1 MDSLMLAITTV
12 SVVVALVSA
21 GTAWRV
27 VDRDRRRRAARVAAL
42 AAAAGVDPAR
52 RMGVG
57 AGSAPAVTE
66 VPPATAVPDGLHEFM
81 PARDK
86 AAEPPV
92 PAVPMFARPVADS
105 GSGNRQHR
113 LLAAAA
119 VAGVLA
125 IGAAGVLLVSGRGPG
140 ATEASVRPPL
150 ELLALGHARADG
162 QLTVSG
168 VVRNPA
174 ASGEVRQVLA
184 EVRVFDAA
192 GLLISS
198 KRVAI
203 DLPALAPG
211 HESPFA
217 VTLGEASTAARY
229 RVSFSSEG
237 SMLSHVDR
245 RSNLPAAVTAD
256 AR

>member
-12 SVVVALVSA
+12 SVIVALVSA
-21 GTAWRV
+21 GIAWRV
-27 VDRDRRRRAARVAAL
+27 VDADRRRRAARVAAL
-42 AAAAGVDPAR
+42 AAAAGVDRTP
-52 RMGVG
+52 
-57 AGSAPAVTE
+57 APAE
-66 VPPATAVPDGLHEFM
+66 VAPPDAAEPDGLHEFK
-81 PARDK
+81 PARDT
-86 AAEPPV
+86 APGAPM
-92 PAVPMFARPVADS
+92 PMFAAPVADS
-105 GSGNRQHR
+105 GSGGRQHR

-125 IGAAGVLLVSGRGPG
+125 MTGAAVMLLSGRGPG
-140 ATEASVRPPL
+140 ASQAAARPPL
-150 ELLALGHARADG
+150 ELLALTHARADG

-174 ASGEVRQVLA
+174 TSGEVREVLA

-198 KRVAI
+198 RRAPV
-203 DLPALAPG
+203 LQPLLAPG
-211 HESPFA
+211 QDTAFSVA
-217 VTLGEASTAARY
+217 LGEATTAARY
-229 RVSFSSEG
+229 RVSFSSAG
-237 SMLSHVDR
+237 TMLSHVDR